1 MNDLTTVIATL
12 IVYQLVLLGIGYMAR
27 QRASSIS
34 GFFLAGRKL
43 GPWVAAL
50 SYAAGSSSAWS
61 ILGVSGIAFTQGVSA
76 VWLLPGTLLGH
87 VVVWF
92 VLAPRLQRQ
101 SHEHGW
107 ITLTDVL
114 AHGERGAVSQITY
127 LLSAFVVLFS
137 FTFYIAAQFQGAANT
152 FTAVFDFPF
161 LAALLLGAGVVLL
174 YTFWGGFWAVSVT
187 DALQALLMFGAA
199 LVLPALAVLQVLSA
213 DTHQPTTDVYW
224 QLLGANQGW
233 FAVGFFIGMV
243 SIGFGPLGQPHLLNR
258 IMAMEKPEHIG
269 IARTIALLWFV
280 VVLGGMFVLG
290 VCARMLL
297 DAAVPG
303 EQVFFVMLGDLLPAA
318 VAGIFIAA
326 VLSAIM
332 STADSQLLVAGAA
345 LQNDLKL
352 SLLSPQAMAR
362 LAVVV
367 VAAASV
373 ALALWLP
380 EAIFSRVL
388 FAWNALG
395 AAFGPALVA
404 RLLGIRVQGWALPAA
419 IATGFVATVVFYSL
433 PNGPGD
439 VWERAIPFLLGVV
452 VLWSSRWAKA

>member
-1 MNDLTTVIATL
+1 
-12 IVYQLVLLGIGYMAR
+12 
-27 QRASSIS
+27 
-34 GFFLAGRKL
+34 
-43 GPWVAAL
+43 
-50 SYAAGSSSAWS
+50 
-61 ILGVSGIAFTQGVSA
+61 
-76 VWLLPGTLLGH
+76 
-87 VVVWF
+87 
-92 VLAPRLQRQ
+92 
-101 SHEHGW
+101 
-107 ITLTDVL
+107 
-114 AHGERGAVSQITY
+114 
-127 LLSAFVVLFS
+127 
-137 FTFYIAAQFQGAANT
+137 
-152 FTAVFDFPF
+152 
-161 LAALLLGAGVVLL
+161 
-174 YTFWGGFWAVSVT
+174 
-187 DALQALLMFGAA
+187 
-199 LVLPALAVLQVLSA
+199 
-213 DTHQPTTDVYW
+213 
-224 QLLGANQGW
+224 
-233 FAVGFFIGMV
+233 
-243 SIGFGPLGQPHLLNR
+243 
-258 IMAMEKPEHIG
+258 MAMEKPEHIG